1 MTPPSGH
8 GRLGDMPVTYD
19 DLTRWQLDEHSAA
32 AYERYLVPAIF
43 APAAEGI
50 LEALAPQ
57 PGERLLDVGCGT
69 GVVARQAAPRVA
81 PGGRVCGLDLNAA
94 MLDVARASEAD
105 VDWQQGDAA
114 AMPLA
119 DAAFDVVVCQA
130 ALMFMPDP
138 AAAVGEMRRVLASGG
153 RLGLSVFRD
162 GRFNPLYAVFA
173 DLLERHVGPD
183 AGAMMRSPFA
193 AWRVAD
199 LRALLAGAG
208 LRDVQVRIVCGGE
221 RYPSAAEMLRREGA
235 SSPLAGRLGAL
246 DPALR
251 DALVRDLEDALGD
264 HSDDDG
270 VVVPFQALA
279 AFGRA

>member
-1 MTPPSGH
+1 MT
-8 GRLGDMPVTYD
+8 VTYD

-57 PGERLLDVGCGT
+57 PGERLLDVACGT

-81 PGGRVCGLDLNAA
+81 PGGQVCGLDLNDA
-94 MLDVARASEAD
+94 MLDVARAASTDAEI
-105 VDWQQGDAA
+105 DWRQGDAA
-114 AMPLA
+114 AMPLP
-119 DAAFDVVVCQA
+119 DGGFDVVVCQA

-138 AAAVGEMRRVLASGG
+138 AAALGEMRRVLAPGG

-162 GRFNPLYAVFA
+162 GRFNPLYAAFA
-173 DLLERHVGPD
+173 ELLERHAGAD

-193 AWRVAD
+193 AWGVAE

-221 RYPSAAEMLRREGA
+221 RYPSAAEMLRREAA

-246 DPALR
+246 DAAVR
-251 DALVRDLEDALGD
+251 DALVRDLEEALAE

-279 AFGRA
+279 AFARA